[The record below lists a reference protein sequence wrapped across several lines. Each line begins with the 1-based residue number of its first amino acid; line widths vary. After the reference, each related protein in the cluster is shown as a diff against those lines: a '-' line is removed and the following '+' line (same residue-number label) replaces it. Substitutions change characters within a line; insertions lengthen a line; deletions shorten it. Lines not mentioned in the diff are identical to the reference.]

1 MVQIKTFRFNI
12 LSSCTDYN
20 MHMKKQNAHDE
31 YESLYTPD
39 KIDKEINYFCKD
51 KDVID
56 ICKVIAEVRTF
67 MPQEIKEKM
76 SKPQPEMYLRMMNDD
91 YENA

>member
-1 MVQIKTFRFNI
+1 MRWFYK
-12 LSSCTDYN
+12 LSKELKVPACQ
-20 MHMKKQNAHDE
+20 K
-31 YESLYTPD
+31 SLGLIID
-39 KIDKEINYFCKD
+39 KIINGDY

>member
-1 MVQIKTFRFNI
+1 MELTNNLKKRFCKNYNIPIHKVDPSVIKLLKSKGI
-12 LSSCTDYN
+12 I
-20 MHMKKQNAHDE
+20 
-31 YESLYTPD
+31 D
-39 KIDKEINYFCKD
+39 KIINGDY